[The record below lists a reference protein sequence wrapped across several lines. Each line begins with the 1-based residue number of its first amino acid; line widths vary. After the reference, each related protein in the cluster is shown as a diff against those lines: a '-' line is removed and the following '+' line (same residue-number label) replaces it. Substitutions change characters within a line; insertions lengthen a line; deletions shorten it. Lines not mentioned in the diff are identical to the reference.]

1 MENQSD
7 LITGRLAI
15 EAMFSLNQPIGGIK
29 RKNFLEFIGNI
40 YIHIYI
46 NQIDFPLLFYI
57 YIICSTI
64 YFSFQVFDSLL
75 W

>member
-40 YIHIYI
+40 Y
-46 NQIDFPLLFYI
+46 
-57 YIICSTI
+57 C
-64 YFSFQVFDSLL
+64 
-75 W
+75 